1 MLGRIIGCHA
11 RGKIGNHGM
20 FSLIRPTKVEGHG
33 GSAGHIHH
41 SQGGKLLQ
49 LLRKERVKR
58 ITEVREAEE
67 RRLWSARKS
76 RWHGRAG
83 KARAEEGRREGTRR
97 EERLKVSENKQKHC
111 VSLFALVLFL
121 FVQYVTFNMSG
132 HTVSMQLKPFPG
144 LLSHLF

>member
-20 FSLIRPTKVEGHG
+20 FSLIRPAKVEGHG

-49 LLRKERVKR
+49 LLRKRRVNR

-67 RRLWSARKS
+67 ESVICKEVQMTPGQRRQGQRK
-76 RWHGRAG
+76 
-83 KARAEEGRREGTRR
+83 EG
-97 EERLKVSENKQKHC
+97 VSE
-111 VSLFALVLFL
+111 
-121 FVQYVTFNMSG
+121 
-132 HTVSMQLKPFPG
+132 
-144 LLSHLF
+144 